1 MMINIPIIC
10 IILAVLACVYA
21 SYSDLK
27 KGVIQNKLTLPLIA
41 IGIILNSVYAL
52 MIGSILDI
60 VLTVVFTA
68 VIFIFGYLFW
78 KLGAWAGG
86 DVKLFTALAA
96 LIPFYAIPSYQSIVS
111 YQLFGQQFPIVA
123 TYPFPFTIIINSI
136 LSMLPFLLIFV
147 FFIVV
152 KNKPHL
158 LNELISPVK
167 NVKKNIVLTLV
178 VTSAATIAVSLT
190 FQLHLQIIIVSLI
203 LMYLI
208 IIILS
213 KIPNRIKAV
222 ILSIVVVFALYKN
235 FEITVSG
242 IIIIFISIMVFE
254 LIKNLL
260 TKVSKEALQ
269 DNYKISE
276 LKEGMIAVY
285 NIYEKDDKVYAD
297 NSSFFNNVKLAI
309 NTGDISVLNPPKGKL
324 LVGSMAAGLTKDD
337 INLLNELKTEGKI
350 DDEFRI
356 KKGIPF
362 APSIL
367 IGLLLALF
375 IGDLAFIIEK
385 ILFGIIY

>member
-1 MMINIPIIC
+1 M
-10 IILAVLACVYA
+10 
-21 SYSDLK
+21 
-27 KGVIQNKLTLPLIA
+27 
-41 IGIILNSVYAL
+41 
-52 MIGSILDI
+52 
-60 VLTVVFTA
+60 
-68 VIFIFGYLFW
+68 
-78 KLGAWAGG
+78 
-86 DVKLFTALAA
+86 KLFTALAA
-96 LIPFYAIPSYQSIVS
+96 LIPFYAIPSYQSIIS
-111 YQLFGQQFPIVA
+111 YQLFGQHFPVVA

-152 KNKPHL
+152 KNKPYL

-167 NVKKNIVLTLV
+167 NVKKILVLTLV

-190 FQLHLQIIIVSLI
+190 LQIHLQIIIVSLI

-222 ILSIVVVFALYKN
+222 VISVVVVFALYKN
-235 FEITVSG
+235 FEITVTG
-242 IIIIFISIMVFE
+242 IILIFISISAFE
-254 LIKNLL
+254 FIKKLL
-260 TKVSKEALQ
+260 TNVSREALQ
-269 DNYKISE
+269 DNYRISE
-276 LKEGMIAVY
+276 LEEGMIAVY

-297 NSSFFNNVKLAI
+297 DISFLNRVRLAI
-309 NTGDISVLNPPKGKL
+309 NTADISVINPPKGKL

-337 INLLNELKTEGKI
+337 IKLLNQLKTEGKI
-350 DDEFRI
+350 GDEFRI

-367 IGLLLALF
+367 IGLILALF

-385 ILFGIIY
+385 ILFSIIY

>member
-203 LMYLI
+203 LTYLI

>member
-337 INLLNELKTEGKI
+337 INLLNELKTDGKI